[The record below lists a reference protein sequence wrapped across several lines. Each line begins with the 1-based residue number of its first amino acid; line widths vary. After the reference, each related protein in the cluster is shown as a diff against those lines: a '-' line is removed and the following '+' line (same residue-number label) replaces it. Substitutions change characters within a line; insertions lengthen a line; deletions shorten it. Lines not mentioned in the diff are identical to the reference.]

1 MNDIYLDVNKID
13 TRNGRQD
20 FFTSFFFTRLTSK
33 GTEVCQIQYFYE
45 FFATFS
51 LICTV

>member
-20 FFTSFFFTRLTSK
+20 FFTSFFLLGLQVKEPKYVKFNIFMNFLPHL
-33 GTEVCQIQYFYE
+33 V
-45 FFATFS
+45 
-51 LICTV
+51 